1 MKTRVLSAE
10 TKWAAG
16 AGIPAAG
23 FRFAWR
29 APVLLFAVAVV
40 AAGLGMAVP
49 GSTPALAQDAN
60 VSRELERL
68 RRDLND
74 LQRYVYK
81 GKSSGESPPA
91 IGAAGPEVAARMQ
104 LQITR
109 MQGQIRDMNG
119 RIEEAQHNITL
130 LEKRIDIMAS
140 DLELRLRAI
149 EDAIAAG
156 QAVPPDTGAP
166 GEGGSAKQPG
176 AIAGYPDGGTAREQY
191 DFSFDLLKTRNYTT
205 AASAFQLFLENYPKD
220 ALSDNALYWLGETRY
235 VQKNYKEAAK
245 VFLDGYKRFPKG
257 AKAPDNL
264 LKLGM
269 SLAALGQSD
278 SACKTFRKL
287 LDAFPKASS
296 KVRSAAATE
305 RKKQKCK

>member
-1 MKTRVLSAE
+1 MAT
-10 TKWAAG
+10 G
-16 AGIPAAG
+16 AGTPAAG
-23 FRFAWR
+23 FRFPWR
-29 APVLLFAVAVV
+29 AVLLLSAVAVV
-40 AAGLGMAVP
+40 AAGLGATVP
-49 GSTPALAQDAN
+49 GTRALAQDAN

-81 GKSSGESPPA
+81 GKPSGQSPPA
-91 IGAAGPEVAARMQ
+91 VGAAGPEVAARMQ

-109 MQGQIRDMNG
+109 MQGQIRAMNG
-119 RIEEAQHNITL
+119 RIEEAQHKIGL
-130 LEKRIDIMAS
+130 LEKRIDTMAS

-156 QAVPPDTGAP
+156 AAVPTDGGAP
-166 GEGGSAKQPG
+166 GKDGSARQPG
-176 AIAGYPDGGTAREQY
+176 AIAGYPDGGTVREQY
-191 DFSFDLLKTRNYTT
+191 DFSFDLLKTRKYAA
-205 AASAFQLFLENYPKD
+205 AASSFQMFLDKNPKD
-220 ALSDNALYWLGETRY
+220 ALSGNALYWLGETRY

-278 SACKTFRKL
+278 SACKTLRKL
-287 LDAFPKASS
+287 LDTFPKASS
-296 KVRSAAATE
+296 KVRGAATTE

>member
-1 MKTRVLSAE
+1 M
-10 TKWAAG
+10 
-16 AGIPAAG
+16 AG

-29 APVLLFAVAVV
+29 AAVLLSAVAVV
-40 AAGLGMAVP
+40 AAGLGAVVP
-49 GSTPALAQDAN
+49 GTPALAQDAN

-81 GKSSGESPPA
+81 GKPSGGSPPA
-91 IGAAGPEVAARMQ
+91 AGAAGPEVAARMQ
-104 LQITR
+104 LQIIR

-119 RIEEAQHNITL
+119 RIEEAQHNIGL
-130 LEKRIDIMAS
+130 LEKRIDTRAS

-156 QAVPPDTGAP
+156 RAMPPDGGAA
-166 GEGGSAKQPG
+166 GEAGAAKQSA
-176 AIAGYPDGGTAREQY
+176 AIAGYPDGGTVREQY
-191 DFSFDLLKTRNYTT
+191 DFSFDLLKTRNY
-205 AASAFQLFLENYPKD
+205 AAAALAFQLFLENNPKD
-220 ALSDNALYWLGETRY
+220 ALSGNALYWLGETRY
-235 VQKNYKEAAK
+235 VQKNYKEAAR

-278 SACKTFRKL
+278 SACKTYRKL
-287 LDAFPKASS
+287 LDTFPKAPS
-296 KVRSAAATE
+296 KVRSAATAA